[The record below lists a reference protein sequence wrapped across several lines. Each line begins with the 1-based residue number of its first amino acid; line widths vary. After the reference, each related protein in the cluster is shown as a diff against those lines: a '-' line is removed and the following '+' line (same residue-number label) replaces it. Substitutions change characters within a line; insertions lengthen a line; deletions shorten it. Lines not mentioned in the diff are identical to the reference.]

1 MSTIFYF
8 WKIQRGSCFSQTKKN
23 EKPVTFLKL
32 KRLTFKLPLIIYK

>member
-8 WKIQRGSCFSQTKKN
+8 WKIQESACLLKQKKN

>member
-1 MSTIFYF
+1 LENTGERLFI
-8 WKIQRGSCFSQTKKN
+8 KTKKN